1 MSRRAATA
9 LVALGKPGSKGESK
23 GGTEM
28 RWYVKAARGRL
39 SGFAVLLALS
49 GAALAPL
56 AAQTAIKVD
65 GEVESTSGGF
75 KFPDGT
81 VQTSASKDAAVQT
94 QLIQLNARTACP
106 LGMSRTGAW
115 CIDDAWSP
123 PAEARDSIRS
133 CSAGSKSLCSLEAL
147 TTCDADNHKKG
158 SEFPESC
165 GNKTDAGGSVTIRTL
180 THDHLNGAG
189 AAISLIGYKGN
200 ETLVTLGNL
209 DTENYYCCTPAPTV
223 RYSDLG
229 DGTVLDNNTGLL
241 WLKDASCGDLAGTD
255 ADGRGDWTAAL
266 AAAAALAD
274 GTCGL
279 TDGSAPGDW
288 RLPTISELCSA
299 GGIAQICPATNA
311 RESLIDSAIAS
322 SPKVA
327 NAQGSGAWSEGDA
340 FVGVQS
346 NFYWSATEINATD
359 AWDVYLDDG
368 GVFVG
373 GKVLA
378 DFVWPV
384 RNR

>member
-1 MSRRAATA
+1 MRRKATTA
-9 LVALGKPGSKGESK
+9 LALCMPGCKGESK
-23 GGTEM
+23 GGSEM
-28 RWYVKAARGRL
+28 RWYVKVTRGRL

-49 GAALAPL
+49 GSALTPL

-81 VQTSASKDAAVQT
+81 VQTSASNDAAVQT

-115 CIDDAWSP
+115 CIDDVWSS

-133 CSAGSKSLCSLEAL
+133 CSASSKSVCSLEAL
-147 TTCDADNHKKG
+147 TTCDADNHKVG
-158 SEFPESC
+158 SEFPDSC

-180 THDHLNGAG
+180 THDHVNGAG

-241 WLKDASCGDLAGTD
+241 WLKDASCGDLAGTN
-255 ADGRGDWTAAL
+255 ADGTGDWTVAL
-266 AAAAALAD
+266 AAAAALAE

-299 GGIAQICPATNA
+299 GEIQQVCPAANV
-311 RESLIDSAIAS
+311 RESLVNSAIAS

-340 FVGVQS
+340 FVGVQNS
-346 NFYWSATEINATD
+346 AYWSATEINATD
-359 AWDVYLDDG
+359 AWDVFLFG
-368 GVFVG
+368 GNVFVA
-373 GKVLA
+373 GKVLE

-384 RNR
+384 RSRE